1 MQRFSTNSLA
11 KLAFVPCCTITT
23 MLIEEITAKDCY
35 SLRESILRPGQPI
48 ENWTFEADDDPRTIH
63 LAIKEDEEIVG
74 VVSLLPEKNDAV
86 PDHLWRL
93 RGMVITEEY
102 RGKGVGQ
109 QLLHALLK
117 KVDERVWCT
126 ARKHVAQFYLNN
138 GFEIFG
144 DEFVMNDMPHVMMR
158 TR

>member
-1 MQRFSTNSLA
+1 
-11 KLAFVPCCTITT
+11 

-35 SLRESILRPGQPI
+35 TLRESILRPGQPI

-74 VVSLLPEKNDAV
+74 VVSLLPEKNDTV

-93 RGMVITEEY
+93 RGMAITEEY

>member
-1 MQRFSTNSLA
+1 
-11 KLAFVPCCTITT
+11 

-35 SLRESILRPGQPI
+35 TLRESILRPGQPI

-117 KVDERVWCT
+117 KVDDRVWCT
-126 ARKHVAQFYLNN
+126 ARKHIAQFYLNN

>member
-1 MQRFSTNSLA
+1 
-11 KLAFVPCCTITT
+11 

-35 SLRESILRPGQPI
+35 TLRESILRPGQPI

-74 VVSLLPEKNDAV
+74 VVSLLPENNDAV
-86 PDHLWRL
+86 PEHLWRL
-93 RGMVITEEY
+93 RGMAITEEY

-126 ARKHVAQFYLNN
+126 ARKHVAQLYLNN

>member
-1 MQRFSTNSLA
+1 
-11 KLAFVPCCTITT
+11 

-35 SLRESILRPGQPI
+35 ALRESILRPGQPI

-74 VVSLLPEKNDAV
+74 IVSLLPEKNDAV

-93 RGMVITEEY
+93 RGMAITEEY

-117 KVDERVWCT
+117 KVDESVWCT
-126 ARKHVAQFYLNN
+126 ARKNVAQFYLNN

>member
-1 MQRFSTNSLA
+1 
-11 KLAFVPCCTITT
+11 

-35 SLRESILRPGQPI
+35 ALRESILRPGQPI

-74 VVSLLPEKNDAV
+74 VVSLLPEKNDAA

-93 RGMVITEEY
+93 RGMAITEEY
-102 RGKGVGQ
+102 RGKGLGQ

>member
-1 MQRFSTNSLA
+1 
-11 KLAFVPCCTITT
+11 

-35 SLRESILRPGQPI
+35 TLRESILRPGQPI